1 MGREL
6 VYFLYLTNSKA
17 FTGHHRP
24 ALLIRRRRSLHSLS
38 DSALGRVG
46 LSEKEDGE
54 DMTAVWSVAQGA
66 VLREAC
72 CLLIVQGLFMWL
84 TRLPCEPVWN

>member
-1 MGREL
+1 
-6 VYFLYLTNSKA
+6 
-17 FTGHHRP
+17 
-24 ALLIRRRRSLHSLS
+24 
-38 DSALGRVG
+38 LGRVG

-72 CLLIVQGLFMWL
+72 CLLIVQGLFVWL